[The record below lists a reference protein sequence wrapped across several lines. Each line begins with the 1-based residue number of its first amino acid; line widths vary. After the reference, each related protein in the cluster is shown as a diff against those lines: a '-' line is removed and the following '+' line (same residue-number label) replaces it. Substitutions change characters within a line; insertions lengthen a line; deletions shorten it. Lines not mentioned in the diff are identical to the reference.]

1 MIPEQV
7 LVALKV
13 IFCDLLSG
21 MKNALRGK
29 ECGEVLSWRDKQQ
42 VHNIDTTL
50 ATGQSFSEFD

>member
-1 MIPEQV
+1 MT
-7 LVALKV
+7 LKV

-29 ECGEVLSWRDKQQ
+29 ECEEVSWRQ
-42 VHNIDTTL
+42 VHSTDTTL